1 MNESHVW
8 TPPTNAPKGT
18 LLTTP
23 GNGEVSAP
31 EQPKLFNPESFPDAL
46 ELEHTKLAIQRQQLK
61 YTKHVVDT
69 ALTVLESG
77 QLAQDD
83 PLIEAAKA
91 VILKV
96 LAI

>member
-1 MNESHVW
+1 MQDSQVW
-8 TPPTNAPKGT
+8 TPPVNPKGT
-18 LLTTP
+18 ILTS
-23 GNGEVSAP
+23 NGEGGLSTP
-31 EQPKLFNPESFPDAL
+31 EQPKSYAPENFQDAL

-69 ALTVLESG
+69 ALTILESG

-83 PLIEAAKA
+83 PLIESAKA